1 MRKAVP
7 IMILLTCLFGVC
19 LSVGAT
25 GVDENRTRAIASRG
39 YQSIP
44 EATFHEIF
52 VEYLCDQLGK
62 DKSDIMVSRF
72 KVIGNRPLP
81 QGEIRFQVFQKDKRR
96 LAGFVRLVALC
107 SVNGAVKS
115 RVKLSGRVDIFE
127 SVVCTGRNLK
137 KGESVEKDDLYV
149 ARKNIAHRS
158 PDIVTDMTKALG
170 LMTKHN
176 IREDTCLKE
185 WMLERSPILK
195 KGDMVTIVAESDDLK
210 VTVPG
215 RVLEKGYLGE
225 LIEIQNVMSRKK
237 IYARVVNS
245 SIVIVDF

>member
-7 IMILLTCLFGVC
+7 IMILLTCLFGMC

-25 GVDENRTRAIASRG
+25 GVDENKTRAIASRG

-44 EATFHEIF
+44 EATFREIF
-52 VEYLCDQLGK
+52 VEYLCRRLGK

-72 KVIGNRPLP
+72 KVIGNSPLP
-81 QGEIRFQVFQKDKRR
+81 QGEMRFQVFQKDQRR

-107 SVNGAVKS
+107 SINGVVKS
-115 RVKLSGRVDIFE
+115 QVKLSGWVDIFE

-137 KGESVEKDDLYV
+137 KREIIEKDDLYV
-149 ARKNIAHRS
+149 ARKNISHLS
-158 PDIVTDMTKALG
+158 PNIVTDMSRALG
-170 LMTKHN
+170 FMAKHN
-176 IREDTCLKE
+176 TKEDTCLEE
-185 WMLERSPILK
+185 WMLERCPVVT

-210 VTVPG
+210 VTVLG

-225 LIEIQNVMSRKK
+225 LIKIQNVMSRKK

-245 SIVIVDF
+245 STVIVDF

>member
-7 IMILLTCLFGVC
+7 IMILLTCLFGIC

-25 GVDENRTRAIASRG
+25 EVDENRTRAIASRG

-72 KVIGNRPLP
+72 KVIGNSPLP

-96 LAGFVRLVALC
+96 IAGFVRLVALC
-107 SVNGAVKS
+107 SVNGMVKS
-115 RVKLSGRVDIFE
+115 QVRLSGWVDIFE

-137 KGESVEKDDLYV
+137 KGEIIEKDDLYV
-149 ARKNIAHRS
+149 ARRNITRLS
-158 PDIVTDMTKALG
+158 PEIVTDMSKALG
-170 LMTKHN
+170 FMTRHDIK
-176 IREDTCLKE
+176 EDTCLKE
-185 WMLERSPILK
+185 WMLERCPVVT
-195 KGDMVTIVAESDDLK
+195 KGDMVTIVAESDDLR
-210 VTVPG
+210 VTVSG

-225 LIEIQNVMSRKK
+225 LIKIQNVMSRKK

-245 SIVIVDF
+245 STVMVDF

>member
-25 GVDENRTRAIASRG
+25 GVDENKTRAIASRG
-39 YQSIP
+39 YQSIS
-44 EATFHEIF
+44 EATFREIF

-96 LAGFVRLVALC
+96 LAGFVRLAALC

-115 RVKLSGRVDIFE
+115 QVKLSGRVDIFE

-137 KGESVEKDDLYV
+137 KGEIIEKDDLYV

-158 PDIVTDMTKALG
+158 PDIVTDMTRALG

>member
-1 MRKAVP
+1 MRKAVA
-7 IMILLTCLFGVC
+7 IMILLTCLFGIC

-25 GVDENRTRAIASRG
+25 EVDENRTRAIASRG

-44 EATFHEIF
+44 AATFHEIF
-52 VEYLCDQLGK
+52 VEYLCRRLGK

-72 KVIGNRPLP
+72 KVIGNRPVP
-81 QGEIRFQVFQKDKRR
+81 QGEIHFQVFQKDKRR

-107 SVNGAVKS
+107 SVNKVVKS
-115 RVKLSGRVDIFE
+115 EIKISGRVDIFE

-137 KGESVEKDDLYV
+137 KGEIIEKDDLYV
-149 ARKNIAHRS
+149 ARRNIAHLS

-225 LIEIQNVMSRKK
+225 LIKIQNVMSRKK

-245 SIVIVDF
+245 STVIVDF